1 VLSASFDY
9 QLPVGKGQKF
19 LANVPGALNQ
29 VVGGWELAGI
39 VTSRS
44 GLPFTPTINGDVANT
59 GVSNQRPQVVGAPTI
74 VGSPSC
80 WFYVAANPSCVALDP
95 NGINAFATPAT
106 YSYGDGG
113 RNILRADALNQ
124 LDVTALKVFRFDEKR
139 GLEFR
144 AEMFNILN
152 HPVFAAPSTAINSS
166 SGAQVSSTLNAAR
179 IIQLA
184 LKFRF

>member
-1 VLSASFDY
+1 M
-9 QLPVGKGQKF
+9 
-19 LANVPGALNQ
+19 
-29 VVGGWELAGI
+29 GGWELAGI
-39 VTSRS
+39 VTARS

-59 GVSNQRPQVVGAPTI
+59 GVSNQRPLVVGKPII

-80 WFYVAANPSCVALDP
+80 WFYTSANPSCVALDP
-95 NGINAFATPAT
+95 SGSNAFIAPAT
-106 YSYGDGG
+106 YTYGNSG
-113 RNILRADALNQ
+113 RNILKADALNQ
-124 LDVTALKVFRFDEKR
+124 LDVTVVKAFHIDEKR
-139 GLEFR
+139 GFEFR

-152 HPVFAAPSTAINSS
+152 HPVFAAPSTAVNSS